1 MKIILIYYLF
11 DLILK
16 CKRLSLLDYV
26 FNLGTPGIVDLSAF
40 LVELIKIRC
49 ILNM

>member
-16 CKRLSLLDYV
+16 CERLSLLDYV

-40 LVELIKIRC
+40 LVELIKI
-49 ILNM
+49 